1 MEFKYS
7 DILEGEFV
15 TLKKVELQDA
25 LDIYTWRTSR
35 SGRYLQHPSNYSVE
49 SQQEWIRNRSAA
61 EINYIIYPKKL
72 QTKVGM
78 IGIYDVRSHDL
89 VADVGRLLLSE
100 EYLQKSNPYGLESLL
115 LTYDYV
121 FNTMNFRKIS
131 GTILGVNVDM
141 FTFQKY
147 LGMKQEGYLKQHV
160 IIKDKCED
168 LYVMSLFK
176 DEFIQYKNK
185 IQFLLRSFR
194 TVPT

>member
-1 MEFKYS
+1 MEYKYS

-141 FTFQKY
+141 FKFQKY
-147 LGMKQEGYLKQHV
+147 LGMKKEGYLKQHV